1 LVGPFPLDGA
11 ALEGNH
17 VSNAAWPT
25 TGVATGI
32 QIVMHYTWTLIARD
46 FKEGTVGRRMA
57 HSTLAELFS
66 RCGAPDGEGVSDS

>member
-1 LVGPFPLDGA
+1 
-11 ALEGNH
+11 
-17 VSNAAWPT
+17 
-25 TGVATGI
+25 
-32 QIVMHYTWTLIARD
+32 MHYTWTFIARD